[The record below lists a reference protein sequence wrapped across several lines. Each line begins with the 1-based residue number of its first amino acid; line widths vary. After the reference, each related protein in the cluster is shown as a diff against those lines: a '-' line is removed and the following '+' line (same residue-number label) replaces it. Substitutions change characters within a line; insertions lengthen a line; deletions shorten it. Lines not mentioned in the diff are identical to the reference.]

1 MKRILRYTL
10 MLLSAGLVFAA
21 CSGEEEITPAPMPTG
36 AQVFFGN
43 ELPTAYEINPEE
55 SSISITVSRA
65 EAGSALT
72 VPVKATTES
81 DKYTIPANV
90 SFAAGETT
98 AQLPV
103 SYVPADIE
111 YGKYEKITLTLGDE
125 GMATPYGYSS
135 YSFTIGVTDWT
146 DWGPWNSAGTA
157 TYKYTGT
164 YWSGDDEGLPFVYRQ
179 NVIKPNLYQFKLSK
193 WGNGVDI
200 VFEYDEA
207 TGDVTCA
214 QTYTGLEDASGYGP
228 LYVANFNYYQG
239 VVRGKVAGV
248 DFTPAYGEFDKEE
261 GIIAIPMSYYVSAG
275 TFGAAYEYI
284 YIDGYTRADVSCA
297 ISYAGKFTAVD
308 ESVFV
313 VADVQLGADVT
324 SAYVALV
331 PGDPTD
337 EDAAAIIAGEYE
349 NMVEIDQS
357 GEVKFP
363 TANMADGKYT
373 FVVVSFLGDEAKN
386 METATF
392 KYEAVAG
399 AWKSLG
405 MATYTEDCLGPL
417 YCPEE
422 EDPTDYVSTYEVEIQ
437 ENQNTPG
444 LYRLKNPYGEAY
456 PLNNS
461 GEWDATRDYYME
473 INACDPDGVFIE
485 AQEMGVDWGN
495 GVFTIYS
502 MGAYYMDKGY
512 SFDEVKAQGVMGKL
526 ENGVITFPVK
536 GLLAAIGE
544 DGWYYGN
551 TNGATKIVLPGA
563 AGVKAAKS
571 AKKSVVKRSVKQ
583 EKAQVMPLLHK
594 NAPARLYN
602 RNLK

>member
-10 MLLSAGLVFAA
+10 MLLAAGCVFTA
-21 CSGEEEITPAPMPTG
+21 CTEEELVTPASKPTG
-36 AQVFFGN
+36 PQVFFAS

-55 SSISITVSRA
+55 SSINVTVSRY
-65 EAGSALT
+65 EAGEALT
-72 VPVKATTES
+72 VPVVATKET
-81 DKYTIPANV
+81 DKYTIPETV
-90 SFAAGETT
+90 TFAAGETT

-111 YGKYEKITLTLGDE
+111 YGKYEKITLTLGDINQT
-125 GMATPYGYSS
+125 TPYGYDN
-135 YSFTIGVTDWT
+135 YTFTIGVTDWT

-164 YWSGDDEGLPFVYRQ
+164 YWSGDDEGLPFVYRHNIIQ
-179 NVIKPNLYQFKLSK
+179 TNLYQFKLSK

-207 TGDVTCA
+207 TGDVTCPT
-214 QTYTGLEDASGYGP
+214 TYTGLADASGYGQ

-261 GIIAIPMSYYVSAG
+261 GIIAIPMSYFVSAG

-284 YIDGYTRADVSCA
+284 YIDGYTRADVSCG

-313 VADVQLGADVT
+313 VANVDLGADVT

-331 PGDPTD
+331 PGDLTD
-337 EDAAAIIAGEYE
+337 EIQAAILAGEYE
-349 NMVEIDQS
+349 NMVEVDQS
-357 GEVKFP
+357 GEIKFP
-363 TANMADGKYT
+363 ATDMTDGKYT
-373 FVVVSFLGDEAKN
+373 FVVISFLGDEPKN
-386 METATF
+386 METASF

-399 AWKSLG
+399 AWKTLG
-405 MATYTEDCLGPL
+405 MAIYTEDCLGPL

-536 GLLAAIGE
+536 GLLAAVGE

-571 AKKSVVKRSVKQ
+571 AKKSVVKRSVSQKT
-583 EKAQVMPLLHK
+583 VHLTPLLSK
-594 NAPARLYN
+594 DAPTRLNN
-602 RNLK
+602 RILK